1 MREMSMHT
9 TDWALEAS
17 NLTKALGLERE
28 PVGVKLLRSQ
38 AEYDS
43 WDVPEARTAL
53 YYCAAVKLA
62 GNGRSLKLD
71 LKRFRCESSRQ
82 ILGLESMPHE
92 PGYSA
97 SYSECGL
104 HLDRDV
110 SDAVV
115 GDLAVV
121 PRTVLGAVIMPL
133 AAFTDR
139 GPDVAII
146 VSTAYQAMRM
156 LQGFTFSRAEVPLF
170 RSVGQH
176 GICSESTAEPLL
188 SETLN
193 VSLMCSGTRFFA
205 KWGDG
210 EVSVSLPGALVAD
223 MVDGVLR
230 TINPCESDERKQR
243 IALDLPDAEIDVGS
257 SYFLKDL
264 EEGL

>member
-1 MREMSMHT
+1 MNP
-9 TDWALEAS
+9 TDWAAAAR
-17 NLTKALGLERE
+17 NLSTALRLERQ

-53 YYCAAVKLA
+53 FYCAAVRLA
-62 GNGRSLKLD
+62 GKGRMLKLGPQH
-71 LKRFRCESSRQ
+71 FRCESSRQ
-82 ILGLESMPHE
+82 VLGLEAMPHE

-104 HLDRDV
+104 HRDGAV

-121 PRTVLGAVIMPL
+121 PRTVLGAVVMPL
-133 AAFTDR
+133 GAFTDR
-139 GPDVAII
+139 APDIAII
-146 VSTAYQAMRM
+146 VSNAYQAMRM
-156 LQGFTFSRAEVPLF
+156 LQGFTFNRPEAPLF

-193 VSLMCSGTRFFA
+193 VSLMCSGTRFYA
-205 KWGDG
+205 KWGDD
-210 EVSVSLPGALVAD
+210 EVSVSLPGAHVPD
-223 MVDGVLR
+223 MVDGVLQ
-230 TINPCESDERKQR
+230 TINPCESDERKRR
-243 IALDLPDAEIDVGS
+243 IALDPPDTPIDLGT
-257 SYFLKDL
+257 SYFIEGPRDL
-264 EEGL
+264 P